1 MFMFSILA
9 INFHRKKT
17 LLTILLLNLTDAI
30 NIYQQAKTKIHS
42 LNECCIFNCVKKFE
56 INDTLEYSFVTEA
69 CSRMAALLTIKN
81 SNMQKINLNLRK
93 ERETSK
99 ETRKDYKLSR

>member
-1 MFMFSILA
+1 MQ
-9 INFHRKKT
+9 
-17 LLTILLLNLTDAI
+17 LTFISKLKL
-30 NIYQQAKTKIHS
+30 KHSS
-42 LNECCIFNCVKKFE
+42 LNECCIFKCVKKFE
-56 INDTLEYSFVTEA
+56 INDTLEYSFVTEV

>member
-1 MFMFSILA
+1 MFSILA

-56 INDTLEYSFVTEA
+56 INDTSEFLFVTEA
-69 CSRMAALLTIKN
+69 CNRMAALLTVKK
-81 SNMQKINLNLRK
+81 SNMQKINVNLRR
-93 ERETSK
+93 ERDIERNT
-99 ETRKDYKLSR
+99 

>member
-1 MFMFSILA
+1 MQ
-9 INFHRKKT
+9 
-17 LLTILLLNLTDAI
+17 LTFISKLKL
-30 NIYQQAKTKIHS
+30 KHSS